1 MKNLLINLFTL
12 LALLY
17 PLQSKADGVAQLQQ
31 ALADLGYR
39 PGPVDGQY
47 GRQTADALEQFLQR
61 ANLQF
66 DGNPTSDLI
75 EFTIDFRNYS
85 VRPTELLAS
94 LVTQSVHPFSL
105 SDDQV
110 CETLRVLPL
119 RETFEVAQSRGLNCD
134 LRIKLNLDLP
144 KAYDGILELR
154 EYSRA
159 NSVVIPSINLDTIEP
174 IYSNIAAPRQYF
186 NEQYRNFSQTVESA
200 TNAADVN
207 FCRHWLPELQAIM
220 PDPSKNLDGSGS
232 WLEGSLVDAQVICAD
247 ALPLLYLSALS
258 NSSQAEQ
265 SLLYSKRLVET
276 WVETDAPQNL
286 YFDTRGA
293 NTNFM
298 YILIINQVTAG
309 VELLHSGFNWEPEQ
323 YESYKNWAI
332 KRVLQI
338 FPFELHNPTAE
349 RFCSRPTSGDMFSDE
364 CQNAAALAA
373 QAMLRVGILTQSAEL
388 VENAYLIFHRYMSAI
403 RPDGSPAFDS
413 MRGCYAA
420 DYVAWAAMFS
430 DGFLFQWSRISEID
444 WSLSVNNGGT
454 VEDMFSYALSVVQNP
469 NLVNNYAGTKRF
481 DECYDASGNLQQV
494 RSPNPQNSFATYLF
508 YNEPQQ
514 FAALH
519 GQWLSRNQLTR
530 SGGPLYDNVLQ
541 NSGATILRENQTAHP
556 IDQNDEWN
564 GRYVI
569 TWSLFNE
576 FLNDY
581 ETTARDILEL
591 ENGRGEIQAGWL
603 VDASMGP
610 SEAFRANMAVSYDLE
625 GNLSLEGFLDYW
637 CCDSPEEYVQII
649 GNISEGELF
658 DGVTSGSR
666 RYQVSLA
673 EAR

>member
-1 MKNLLINLFTL
+1 MKNLLISLFTL

-17 PLQSKADGVAQLQQ
+17 PLQSKAEGVAQLQQ

-39 PGPVDGQY
+39 PGPIDGEY
-47 GRQTADALEQFLQR
+47 GGQTANALAQFLQR

-75 EFTIDFRNYS
+75 DFTIDFRDYS

-94 LVTQSVHPFSL
+94 LVTRRVHPFNL

-119 RETFEVAQSRGLNCD
+119 REIFEVAQARGLNCD

-159 NSVVIPSINLDTIEP
+159 NNVVIPSINLNAIEP
-174 IYSNIAAPRQYF
+174 IYSDIATTRQNF
-186 NEQYRNFSQTVESA
+186 NEQYRNFSQTIERA
-200 TNAADVN
+200 TNSADVN
-207 FCRHWLPELQAIM
+207 FCRQWLPELQAIM
-220 PDPSKNLDGSGS
+220 PDPSKTLDGSGS

-258 NSSQAEQ
+258 NSSRAEQ
-265 SLLYSKRLVET
+265 SLMDFKRLVET
-276 WVETDAPQNL
+276 WVEADAPQNL

-298 YILIINQVTAG
+298 YILILNQITSG
-309 VELLHSGFNWEPEQ
+309 VELLHSGFNWDAEQ
-323 YESYKNWAI
+323 YENYKNWATT
-332 KRVLQI
+332 RVSQI
-338 FPFELHNPTAE
+338 YPFELYNPTAE
-349 RFCSRPTSGDMFSDE
+349 RFCSRPNNADRFSDE

-373 QAMLRVGILTQSAEL
+373 QVMLRVGILTQSTEL
-388 VENAYLIFHRYMSAI
+388 VENAYLTFHRYMSAI

-430 DGFLFQWSRISEID
+430 DGFLFQWARISEID

-469 NLVNNYAGTKRF
+469 NSINNYARTQSF

-519 GQWLSRNQLTR
+519 GQWLGQRQLTR
-530 SGGPLYDNVLQ
+530 GGGPLYDSALH
-541 NSGATILRENQTAHP
+541 NSGATLVRQNQTADP
-556 IDQNDEWN
+556 TDQNDEWN
-564 GRYVI
+564 GRYII
-569 TWSLFNE
+569 TWSLFNDI
-576 FLNDY
+576 LNDY
-581 ETTARDILEL
+581 ETTARDILQL
-591 ENGRGEIQAGWL
+591 ANGRGEIQAGWL

-610 SEAFRANMAVSYDLE
+610 SEGFRTNMSVSYDLE

-649 GNISEGELF
+649 GKISDGELF